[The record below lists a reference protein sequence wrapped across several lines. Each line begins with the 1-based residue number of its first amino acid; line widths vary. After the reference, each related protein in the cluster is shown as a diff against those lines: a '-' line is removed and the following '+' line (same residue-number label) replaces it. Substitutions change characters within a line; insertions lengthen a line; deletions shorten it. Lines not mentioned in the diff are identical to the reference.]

1 MPKLILTSG
10 FNFEGYK
17 IKEYIGFYSGECVLG
32 TGFFS
37 SASASVA
44 DFFGSNS
51 SLYEDKLS
59 QAKARAISELEQ
71 TVADAGGNAIIGLN
85 VSYTTFTSDI
95 MGVVANGTAVIVE
108 QNSEH
113 ENKYLKENPTGEYPV
128 MNYYKDLPIR
138 PVSILFDKVS
148 KELELSI
155 FQYNETVLKALNI
168 DITANTIFGTKYE
181 YSDINFVDCYLD
193 KDLIKTEKVCLDIPY
208 NQIKVIESF
217 IVQVNYCILSGEL
230 ISLNE
235 PYFYTNVSAEQLCE
249 LRNNYGKDVVGD
261 FQENSDTWLCLCGV
275 ENKEDVCKA
284 CGRKKKIYSKAKNK
298 DIISLREYLPQ
309 MQQLRNSKEIYDFV
323 TDLEKMQEYHFSK
336 DMMKELREKNS
347 FERLYGNMKEE
358 SINIIRKYIM
368 DNC

>member
-17 IKEYIGFYSGECVLG
+17 IKEYLGFYSGECVLG

-51 SLYEDKLS
+51 SMYEDKLS

-95 MGVVANGTAVIVE
+95 MGVVANGTAVLVE
-108 QNSEH
+108 KNLEH
-113 ENKYLKENPTGEYPV
+113 EKKYLKENPIGEYQV

-138 PVSILFDKVS
+138 PVRILFDKER
-148 KELELSI
+148 KEFELSV
-155 FQYNETVLKALNI
+155 FPYHDTVVTALNI

-193 KDLIKTEKVCLDIPY
+193 KDVIKTEKVCLNIPD

-217 IVQVNYCILSGEL
+217 IVKVNYCILSGEL

-235 PYFYTNVSAEQLCE
+235 PYFCTNVSAEQLRE
-249 LRNNYGKDVVGD
+249 LRNNYGNDVVGD
-261 FQENSDTWLCLCGV
+261 FQENSDTWLCMCGV
-275 ENKEDVCKA
+275 GNTEDVCKV
-284 CGRKKKIYSKAKNK
+284 CGRKRGIHSKVKNK

-309 MQQLRNSKEIYDFV
+309 LEQLRNSKEIYDFV
-323 TDLEKMQEYHFSK
+323 TDLEKTQEYHFSK
-336 DMMKELREKNS
+336 DMMTELQEKNS

-358 SINIIRKYIM
+358 SIKIIRKYIT